1 MTANEAAMNK
11 LLLNKI
17 RNLKLDEELTKDLK
31 RPMQYGVNNIY

>member
-17 RNLKLDEELTKDLK
+17 RGLKIDQKFTEDLGK
-31 RPMQYGVNNIY
+31 PAPQANNIY